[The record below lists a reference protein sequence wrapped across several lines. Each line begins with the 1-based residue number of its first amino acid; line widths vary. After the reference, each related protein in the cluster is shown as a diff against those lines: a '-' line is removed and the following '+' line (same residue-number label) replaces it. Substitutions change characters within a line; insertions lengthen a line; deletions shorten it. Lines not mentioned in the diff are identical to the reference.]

1 MHSPASFH
9 PPAVPAE
16 LCGYAI
22 DRTLTNDQS
31 YLAGDSGGRRVV
43 LKKVDEDCML
53 GSQLHPSIKERLSRV
68 RELAH
73 GGVANLHGVGR
84 EGDAAWLIWE
94 YVEGQ
99 TFDQYLADDR
109 HPRRDVLRVA
119 RELVLAVD
127 SLHKQGIV
135 HGAVT
140 AGNVIVSA
148 DGVVRLIHVSPLL
161 YADFEVDVDGVAE
174 LLKQAAERLGGH
186 GAAIQELTLGPAG
199 QRRSLRDLATRL
211 ATLLEVRVETAFPKA
226 ELEERH
232 IRRRTW
238 LAAGIVG
245 LLGMV
250 LAYGIW
256 RVAQGGAD
264 LRAAPWVN
272 PAPASDK

>member
-1 MHSPASFH
+1 MHSAFPVK
-9 PPAVPAE
+9 PPALPAE
-16 LCGYAI
+16 LCGYVIERA
-22 DRTLTNDQS
+22 LAGEQS
-31 YLAGDSGGRRVV
+31 YLASDSGGRRVV

-84 EGDAAWLIWE
+84 EGEAAWLIWE

-99 TFDQYLADDR
+99 TFDQYLAEDR
-109 HPRRDVLRVA
+109 HPPREVLRVA

-140 AGNVIVSA
+140 AGNVIVNA

-161 YADFEVDVDGVAE
+161 YGDFEVDVDGVAE
-174 LLKQAAERLGGH
+174 LLKQAAERLGGQ
-186 GAAIQELTLGPAG
+186 GAASEELTLSPAG
-199 QRRSLRDLATRL
+199 QRRPLRDLATRL
-211 ATLLEVRVETAFPKA
+211 ATLLDVRVEPAPPKA
-226 ELEERH
+226 DVEERH
-232 IRRRTW
+232 LRRRTY

-245 LLGMV
+245 LLGMA

-256 RVAQGGAD
+256 RVAEGGAD